1 MPKRLIGISFNGN
14 VVSNIYEDTE
24 IPKKMEEAIKEQQ
37 EDNFIKCPDC
47 GKLVKGEIG
56 LEQHQRMMKFWKK
69 QRRVKNDS
77 VSNLGESKT

>member
-1 MPKRLIGISFNGN
+1 MPNKRLIGISFNGN
-14 VVSNIYEDTE
+14 VVSNIYE
-24 IPKKMEEAIKEQQ
+24 EAIKEQQ
-37 EDNFIKCPDC
+37 EGNFIKCPDC

>member
-14 VVSNIYEDTE
+14 VVSNIYE
-24 IPKKMEEAIKEQQ
+24 EAIKEQQ
-37 EDNFIKCPDC
+37 EGNFIKCPDC

>member
-1 MPKRLIGISFNGN
+1 MPDKRLIGISFNGN
-14 VVSNIYEDTE
+14 VVSNIY
-24 IPKKMEEAIKEQQ
+24 EEAIKEQQ